1 MNKIWTVDI
10 IFPVFYDNID
20 ILEKSTA
27 EVLKYV
33 KGIQGP
39 YVFKIIISIN
49 GHKANKIIAKAKTI
63 CRDCDSVF
71 YMYSEKPGKGY
82 GVLNAWKNSS
92 ADILTYM
99 DIDLATSLQSFEQ
112 MIYEI
117 RKGTDIAVGSR
128 YLATSKIKRSLLR
141 YLMSKIYHIFLINK
155 FLRLPIKDVQCG
167 FKAIK
172 KSAFQQL
179 RFDISNYEFFFE
191 AEMLFLAYRLKM
203 KIVEIPVFWKESKVS
218 GLRILETSFLFI
230 ISIIKLKFSEIFGKR
245 RL

>member
-1 MNKIWTVDI
+1 MKKTWTVDVV
-10 IFPVFYDNID
+10 FPVYYENID
-20 ILEKSTA
+20 ILEDSTA
-27 EVLKYV
+27 EVLKHV
-33 KGIQGP
+33 KKIQGP
-39 YVFKIIISIN
+39 YSFKIIISIN
-49 GHKANKIIAKAKTI
+49 GPKSNKIIAKAKSI
-63 CRDCDSVF
+63 CRNNDSVV
-71 YMYSEKPGKGY
+71 YIYKKSQGKGH
-82 GVLNAWKNSS
+82 GVLNAWRNSS

-191 AEMLFLAYRLKM
+191 AFLA
-203 KIVEIPVFWKESKVS
+203 
-218 GLRILETSFLFI
+218 FI
-230 ISIIKLKFSEIFGKR
+230 RPGAQF
-245 RL
+245 

>member
-1 MNKIWTVDI
+1 
-10 IFPVFYDNID
+10 
-20 ILEKSTA
+20 
-27 EVLKYV
+27 
-33 KGIQGP
+33 
-39 YVFKIIISIN
+39 
-49 GHKANKIIAKAKTI
+49 
-63 CRDCDSVF
+63 
-71 YMYSEKPGKGY
+71 MYSEKPGKGY

-92 ADILTYM
+92 ADILIYM

-117 RKGTDIAVGSR
+117 RKGADIAVGSR

-179 RFDISNYEFFFE
+179 RFDISDYEFFFE

-218 GLRILETSFLFI
+218 GLRIFNTSFFFI
-230 ISIIKLKFSEIFGKR
+230 INIIKLKFSDIFRKR